1 MNKNITARTKI
12 IATTGPSSWDDSV
25 LREMYRNG
33 MSLARINASFADF
46 AELKR
51 VSDQLRNISPR
62 IAIIL
67 DTQGNKIRVKNL
79 TEPIE
84 IKERLILSSENVGEN
99 IVNIGYPKL
108 HENIIVGSKILL
120 DDGNIQLIVNS
131 IEGSNIICNVI
142 QGGILKPNK
151 TVNIPDINLTFPVLT
166 EKDRADILF
175 AIENNF
181 DFVCASF
188 VRNKEDVRMVRE
200 LLGDS
205 NVGIISKIENKEGVK
220 NFTGIL
226 QASDGIMIARGDL
239 GVEIDYDRVPILQ
252 KQMIQKCREAGKP
265 VIVATQMLESMREN
279 IRPTRAEVSD
289 VANAVLDGADCLML
303 SAETSTGKY
312 PAQSVA
318 TMYKS
323 ILTTESV
330 MQPSKVKGTTDAG
343 EDVDEIGNCIFN
355 ISQNIGL
362 KSILLITDN
371 AGTIGTVSRHRPN
384 IPIYVVSSKLSS
396 IRRNIIY
403 NSVKTYHIQNLSPD
417 RDQSI
422 IDAVEQIY
430 SYGELD
436 LCDKIAIISGSSIK
450 DKKGDSI
457 LEILTV
463 KDILK

>member
-1 MNKNITARTKI
+1 
-12 IATTGPSSWDDSV
+12 
-25 LREMYRNG
+25 
-33 MSLARINASFADF
+33 
-46 AELKR
+46 
-51 VSDQLRNISPR
+51 
-62 IAIIL
+62 
-67 DTQGNKIRVKNL
+67 
-79 TEPIE
+79 
-84 IKERLILSSENVGEN
+84 
-99 IVNIGYPKL
+99 
-108 HENIIVGSKILL
+108 
-120 DDGNIQLIVNS
+120 
-131 IEGSNIICNVI
+131 
-142 QGGILKPNK
+142 
-151 TVNIPDINLTFPVLT
+151 
-166 EKDRADILF
+166 
-175 AIENNF
+175 
-181 DFVCASF
+181 
-188 VRNKEDVRMVRE
+188 
-200 LLGDS
+200 
-205 NVGIISKIENKEGVK
+205 
-220 NFTGIL
+220 GIL